1 MMTTVDVFFLRSWSL
16 CLFSSALE
24 DSSDDDE
31 PLIKMIKKEP
41 SDEQLKETVKNLL
54 KDANLEEMTMKQ
66 ICQRV
71 RARGPQLLT
80 DALCLSCVLTL
91 CWAKGG
97 SEREV
102 TCLPLSPITVCV
114 FFFTSY
120 FSDTVD
126 VFRSLTT
133 SQTTT

>member
-1 MMTTVDVFFLRSWSL
+1 MMMTTVDVFFLRSWSL
-16 CLFSSALE
+16 CLCSSALD

-71 RARGPQLLT
+71 RARGSQLLT

-91 CWAKGG
+91 CWAKG
-97 SEREV
+97 EREREISH
-102 TCLPLSPITVCV
+102 LSPSLPHHCVC
-114 FFFTSY
+114 FFFLLP
-120 FSDTVD
+120 F
-126 VFRSLTT
+126 FF
-133 SQTTT
+133 

>member
-16 CLFSSALE
+16 CLFSSALD

-71 RARGPQLLT
+71 RA
-80 DALCLSCVLTL
+80 LCLSCVLTL

-97 SEREV
+97 RERERSHPSPS
-102 TCLPLSPITVCV
+102 LPHHCV
-114 FFFTSY
+114 FFFFFY
-120 FSDTVD
+120 FL
-126 VFRSLTT
+126 FF
-133 SQTTT
+133 

>member
-16 CLFSSALE
+16 CLFSSALD

-91 CWAKGG
+91 CGLKGR
-97 SEREV
+97 ERERSRPFPS
-102 TCLPLSPITVCV
+102 LPHHCVCV
-114 FFFTSY
+114 FLLPIFLTLLM
-120 FSDTVD
+120 FSG
-126 VFRSLTT
+126 L
-133 SQTTT
+133 

>member
-1 MMTTVDVFFLRSWSL
+1 MRMTTVDVFFLLSRSL
-16 CLFSSALE
+16 CLFSSALD

-97 SEREV
+97 REREKSPV
-102 TCLPLSPITVCV
+102 SLSPPSLCV
-114 FFFTSY
+114 FFF
-120 FSDTVD
+120 
-126 VFRSLTT
+126 
-133 SQTTT
+133 

>member
-16 CLFSSALE
+16 CLCSSALD

-71 RARGPQLLT
+71 RARAPQLLT

-91 CWAKGG
+91 CWAKG
-97 SEREV
+97 EREREKSPV
-102 TCLPLSPITVCV
+102 SLSPPSLCV
-114 FFFTSY
+114 FFFFY
-120 FSDTVD
+120 FL
-126 VFRSLTT
+126 FF
-133 SQTTT
+133 

>member
-16 CLFSSALE
+16 CLCSSALD

-91 CWAKGG
+91 CWAKG
-97 SEREV
+97 ERERSHPSPS
-102 TCLPLSPITVCV
+102 LPHPCV
-114 FFFTSY
+114 YFFY
-120 FSDTVD
+120 FL
-126 VFRSLTT
+126 FF
-133 SQTTT
+133 